1 MNGNNI
7 KSQNYMKQ
15 QKIKTITMP
24 MCIQVQDGII
34 KTSDYKKVDVIC
46 ESNRLIINISC
57 LQVIHPLEVDT
68 ILNEF
73 TKGIGKSVIFD
84 YLVIEGET
92 RLDVVE
98 TFGKTAGTIL
108 FDPKYIKSLIDSK
121 TSSYPKTLNPL
132 RCAYNMKQLPS
143 PYQESDQVAVF
154 TFYRND

>member
-24 MCIQVQDGII
+24 MCIQVQDGIV
-34 KTSDYKKVDVIC
+34 KTSDCKKVDVIC
-46 ESNRLIINISC
+46 ESNRLIIDISC
-57 LQVIHPLEVDT
+57 LQEIHPLEVDT

-73 TKGIGKSVIFD
+73 TKGIGNSVIFD
-84 YLVIEGET
+84 YLVIKGET
-92 RLDVVE
+92 RLNVAE
-98 TFGKTAGTIL
+98 TFGKTAGTRL
-108 FDPKYIKSLIDSK
+108 FDPKYIKSLIDSM

-132 RCAYNMKQLPS
+132 LCTYSMNPLPS